1 MRLAPRLFG
10 CVHSKYFSLSHCVF
24 VCANKQMEIA
34 MCMLDLDAIIRF
46 DYNILGVYSK

>member
-1 MRLAPRLFG
+1 MRLAPRLWMCSF
-10 CVHSKYFSLSHCVF
+10 KIFLSLSHCVF